1 MARQPIG
8 TTRLAQR
15 TASAKTNA
23 NFIELY
29 NLNTVVSVTANNAN
43 TTISVPA
50 GYVIDSIAF
59 ANTNANAVTGGVKI
73 GTTSG
78 GTDVVAAQAVGANAL
93 GVVTPANV
101 LLRLF
106 SRTVATTLYIQPVTA
121 WAGAVVDFRVV
132 LRKLY

>member
-15 TASAKTNA
+15 TASAKSNA

-29 NLNTVVSVTANNAN
+29 NLNNVISFTAAAN
-43 TTISVPA
+43 STFVVPA
-50 GYVIDSIAF
+50 GYVIDTIAF
-59 ANTNANAVTGGVKI
+59 ANTTANAVTGGVKI

-78 GTDVVAAQAVGANAL
+78 GTEVVAAQAVGANAL
-93 GVVTPANV
+93 GVVASASV

-106 SRTVATTLYIQPVTA
+106 SRTVATTLYVQPVTA
-121 WAGAVVDFRVV
+121 WAGASVDFRVV